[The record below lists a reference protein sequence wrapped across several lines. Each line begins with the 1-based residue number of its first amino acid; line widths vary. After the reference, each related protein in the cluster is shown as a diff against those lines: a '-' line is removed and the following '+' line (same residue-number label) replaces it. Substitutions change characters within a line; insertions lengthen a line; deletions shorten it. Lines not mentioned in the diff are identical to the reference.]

1 MQDGASP
8 HRALSTVAWLNKKR
22 VRRLNAGVWPP
33 QSPDLNPIEHL
44 RPIVLRTLRGQVF
57 AGKEDLWVALQAAFG
72 AVPAE
77 QIKALY
83 ASMPRRIEAVISAR
97 GGHTRY

>member
-1 MQDGASP
+1 M
-8 HRALSTVAWLNKKR
+8 
-22 VRRLNAGVWPP
+22 WPP

-44 RPIVLRTLRGQVF
+44 WPIVLRTLRGQVF
-57 AGKEDLWVALQAAFG
+57 AGMEDLWVDLQAGFF

-83 ASMPRRIEAVISAR
+83 ASMPRRIEAVISAS